1 MTRGQ
6 EPIIETEGIMAGFT
20 GLITATNLTDV
31 LPGKRVT
38 SGRVGQFEEPVDSL
52 MLATDNRKQGAQSGF
67 VATIATANRL
77 ARGKNIK
84 KGQGSTELQWQK
96 KTDLLM

>member
-52 MLATDNRKQGAQSGF
+52 MLATDNRKQGA
-67 VATIATANRL
+67 
-77 ARGKNIK
+77 
-84 KGQGSTELQWQK
+84 
-96 KTDLLM
+96 